1 MKVKMK
7 WFAGILFLFF
17 VGKGFAQTEEEKYLQ
32 VITERS
38 DKIVATLGITDSAKY
53 DQVRDVLVTQYAT
66 LNTHHEN
73 RAAEIKNLKDKF
85 GGQKEVLEEK
95 RTQYEAR
102 EDAKLR
108 KIHTT
113 FVEALAN
120 YLQPEQI
127 EKVKDGMTYGVL
139 PLTYGAYQDMIPTL
153 TDEQKAKILA
163 YLTEARELAMD
174 APGSREKHGVFGKY
188 KGRIN
193 NYLSAEGYNLKE
205 EGDRWEERRAQKKTS
220 ANTVSN

>member
-7 WFAGILFLFF
+7 WFAGILLVFF
-17 VGKGFAQTEEEKYLQ
+17 AGKGFAQTAEEKYLQ

-38 DKIVATLGITDSAKY
+38 DKIVATLGITDSTKY

-73 RAAEIKNLKDKF
+73 RTAEIKKLKEAF
-85 GGQKEVLEEK
+85 AGQKEVLEER
-95 RTQYEAR
+95 RTQYEAA
-102 EDAKLR
+102 EDAALR
-108 KIHTT
+108 DTHYA
-113 FVEALAN
+113 FLEELAH
-120 YLQPEQI
+120 LIQPEQI
-127 EKVKDGMTYGVL
+127 EKIKDGMTYGVL
-139 PLTYGAYQDMIPTL
+139 PLTYGAYQDMIPNL
-153 TDEQKAKILA
+153 TDEQKARILV

-174 APGSREKHGVFGKY
+174 APGSKEKHGVFGKY

-205 EGDRWEERRAQKKTS
+205 ESDRWAERRAK
-220 ANTVSN
+220 